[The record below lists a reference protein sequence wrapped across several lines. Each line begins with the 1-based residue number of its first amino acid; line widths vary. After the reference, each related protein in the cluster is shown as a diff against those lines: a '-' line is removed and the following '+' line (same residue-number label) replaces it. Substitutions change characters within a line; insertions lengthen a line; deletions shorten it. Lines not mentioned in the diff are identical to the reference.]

1 MNPNALCFGAAYPAT
16 GLPCRVDVTP
26 GGIAVRF
33 EDRPSDAQ
41 HDAEAVP
48 FDRLSVSAGGLDHDQ
63 LVVRYGSEPDARVL
77 YLNDPAVIHA
87 LRAAAP
93 HTVTGELEA
102 AASVVRQKRRTRRIS
117 WLATG
122 ALVLSLGTAMWFG
135 SDLAVNLAVDRIP
148 VEWEQK
154 IGEAAYQDFLG
165 RQTVIK
171 EGPAVDA
178 VKEMTRRLTD
188 QIPDDPYRFEVTV
201 VRSDVVNAFALPGGY
216 VVVFTG
222 LLQKAE
228 SGEEVAGVLS
238 HEFNHVLQRH
248 GLERVV
254 KQVGLMTVLSILL
267 GDQEGLIGLTRQISG
282 ELLTLKFG
290 RAQET
295 EADVTGLR
303 LLHWAKIDSNG
314 LVRFFERM
322 AEQQHEPIEMLST
335 HPVSA
340 ARVER
345 LKTESAALPK
355 QVLEPFTF
363 DWKHVQGSLNV
374 SR

>member
-1 MNPNALCFGAAYPAT
+1 
-16 GLPCRVDVTP
+16 
-26 GGIAVRF
+26 
-33 EDRPSDAQ
+33 
-41 HDAEAVP
+41 
-48 FDRLSVSAGGLDHDQ
+48 
-63 LVVRYGSEPDARVL
+63 VL
-77 YLNDPAVIHA
+77 YVNNPAEIHA

-93 HTVTGELEA
+93 NVAIGDLEA
-102 AASVVRQKRRTRRIS
+102 AASMVRRKRHTQRLS
-117 WLATG
+117 WIAAGMLI
-122 ALVLSLGTAMWFG
+122 LSLGLVLWFG
-135 SDLAVNLAVDRIP
+135 SDLAVNLVVDRIP
-148 VEWEQK
+148 VEWERQL
-154 IGEAAYQDFLG
+154 GETAYRDFLG
-165 RQTVIK
+165 RHTVVK

-178 VKEMTRRLTD
+178 VQEMTRRLTD
-188 QIPDDPYRFEVTV
+188 QILGDPYRFEVSV
-201 VRSDVVNAFALPGGY
+201 VRSDAVNAFALPGGY

-222 LLQKAE
+222 LLRKAE

-254 KQVGLMTVLSILL
+254 KQVGLMTVLSILF
-267 GDQEGLIGLTRQISG
+267 GDQQGLIGLTKQISG

-295 EADVTGLR
+295 EADLTGLQ
-303 LLHWAKIDSNG
+303 LLRRAKIDSSG

-335 HPVSA
+335 HPMSA

-345 LKTESAALPK
+345 LNAEAKALPK
-355 QVLEPFTF
+355 QTVEPFTF
-363 DWKHVQGSLNV
+363 DWNRVQGSLDV

>member
-1 MNPNALCFGAAYPAT
+1 MNSNALCFGADCPAT

-26 GGIAVRF
+26 IGIAVRF
-33 EDRPSDAQ
+33 EDRSAAQ
-41 HDAEAVP
+41 DDAEAVP
-48 FDRLSVSAGGLDHDQ
+48 FDRLSLSAGGLDHDQ

-87 LRAAAP
+87 LRGTAP
-93 HTVTGELEA
+93 NFVTGELDA
-102 AASVVRQKRRTRRIS
+102 AASMVRRKRRTRRIS
-117 WLATG
+117 WIAVG
-122 ALVLSLGTAMWFG
+122 ALLLSLGTVLWFG
-135 SDLAVNLAVDRIP
+135 SDLVVNLAVDRIP
-148 VEWEQK
+148 LEWEQK
-154 IGEAAYQDFLG
+154 LGEAAYHDFLG

-178 VKEMTRRLTD
+178 VGEMTRRLTD

-238 HEFNHVLQRH
+238 HEFNHVLRRH

-254 KQVGLMTVLSILL
+254 KQVGLMTALSILL
-267 GDQEGLIGLTRQISG
+267 GDQQGLIGLTRQIGG

-303 LLHWAKIDSNG
+303 LLHRAKIDSNG

-322 AEQQHEPIEMLST
+322 AEQQHEPVEMLST
-335 HPVSA
+335 HPMSA

-345 LKTESAALPK
+345 LKAEAAALPR
-355 QVLEPFTF
+355 QVVEPFTF
-363 DWKHVQGSLNV
+363 DWKQVQGSLNV

>member
-1 MNPNALCFGAAYPAT
+1 MNPNALCFGPDFPAT
-16 GLPCRVDVTP
+16 GLPCRVEVTSI
-26 GGIAVRF
+26 GIAVTF
-33 EDRPSDAQ
+33 EGRSI
-41 HDAEAVP
+41 AVQDDIEGVL
-48 FDRLSVSAGGLDHDQ
+48 FDKLSLTAGGLNQDQ
-63 LVVRYGSEPDARVL
+63 LVVRYGSEADARVL
-77 YLNDPAVIHA
+77 YVNDPTVIHA
-87 LRAAAP
+87 LRATAP
-93 HTVTGELEA
+93 NTGELEA
-102 AASVVRQKRRTRRIS
+102 AASRVRHQRRTRRIS
-117 WLATG
+117 WTAAGVLI
-122 ALVLSLGTAMWFG
+122 LSLGAALWFG
-135 SDLAVNLAVDRIP
+135 SDLAVDLAVDRIP

-154 IGEAAYQDFLG
+154 LGEAAYQDFLG
-165 RQTVIK
+165 GHTVVK

-178 VKEMTRRLTD
+178 VKEMVRRLTD
-188 QIPDDPYRFEVTV
+188 QIPDDPYRFDVTV

-254 KQVGLMTVLSILL
+254 KQVGVMTVLSILL
-267 GDQEGLIGLTRQISG
+267 GDQRGLIGLTRQISG

-303 LLHWAKIDSNG
+303 LLRRAKIDSSG

-322 AEQQHEPIEMLST
+322 AEQQREPIEMLST

-345 LKTESAALPK
+345 LKAEAAALPK
-355 QVLEPFTF
+355 QAVEPFTF
-363 DWKHVQGSLNV
+363 DWKQVQGSLNV

>member
-1 MNPNALCFGAAYPAT
+1 MDPNALCFGGDFPAT
-16 GLPCRVDVTP
+16 GLPCHVEVIP
-26 GGIAVRF
+26 AGIMVRF
-33 EDRPSDAQ
+33 GDEISDTQ
-41 HDAEAVP
+41 DGAEAVP
-48 FDRLSVSAGGLDHDQ
+48 FDQLSLSAGGLNHDQ
-63 LVVRYGSEPDARVL
+63 LVVRYGSEADARVL
-77 YLNDPAVIHA
+77 YVNNPAVIHA

-93 HTVTGELEA
+93 NVATGELEA
-102 AASVVRQKRRTRRIS
+102 AASMVRRKRHAQRLS
-117 WLATG
+117 WLAAG
-122 ALVLSLGTAMWFG
+122 VLILSLGLILWFG

-148 VEWEQK
+148 VEWERQL
-154 IGEAAYQDFLG
+154 GETAYRDFLG
-165 RQTVIK
+165 RHTVVK

-178 VKEMTRRLTD
+178 VQEMTRRLTD
-188 QIPDDPYRFEVTV
+188 QIPGDPYRFEVNV
-201 VRSDVVNAFALPGGY
+201 VRNDAVNAFALPGGY

-222 LLQKAE
+222 LLRKAE

-254 KQVGLMTVLSILL
+254 KQVGLMTVLSILF
-267 GDQEGLIGLTRQISG
+267 GDQQGLIGLTKQISG

-295 EADVTGLR
+295 EADLAGLQ
-303 LLHWAKIDSNG
+303 LLRRAKIDSSG

-322 AEQQHEPIEMLST
+322 AEQQREPIEMLST
-335 HPVSA
+335 HPMNA

-345 LKTESAALPK
+345 LNAEAKALPK
-355 QVLEPFTF
+355 QTVEPFTF
-363 DWKHVQGSLNV
+363 DWNRVQGSLDV

>member
-1 MNPNALCFGAAYPAT
+1 MNPNALCFGSDYPAT
-16 GLPCRVDVTP
+16 GLPCRVEVISI
-26 GGIAVRF
+26 GIAVRF
-33 EDRPSDAQ
+33 EDRSTDAQ
-41 HDAEAVP
+41 DDADTVP
-48 FDRLSVSAGGLDHDQ
+48 FDRLSLSAGGLNHDQ
-63 LVVRYGSEPDARVL
+63 LIIRYGSEADARVL

-93 HTVTGELEA
+93 TAVTENLEA
-102 AASVVRQKRRTRRIS
+102 TATAVRRKRHRRRIS
-117 WLATG
+117 WFAASVLA
-122 ALVLSLGTAMWFG
+122 VSLGTAVWFG
-135 SDLAVNLAVDRIP
+135 SDLAVNLAVARIP

-154 IGEAAYQDFLG
+154 LGEAAYQDFLG
-165 RQTVIK
+165 RQTVVK

-178 VKEMTRRLTD
+178 VREMTRRLTD
-188 QIPDDPYRFEVTV
+188 QISDDPYRFEVTV

-238 HEFNHVLQRH
+238 HEFNHVLQHH

-254 KQVGLMTVLSILL
+254 KQIGLTAVLSILL
-267 GDQEGLIGLTRQISG
+267 GDQQGLIGLTRQISG

-303 LLHWAKIDSNG
+303 LLRKAKIDSNG

-322 AEQQHEPIEMLST
+322 AEQQGDPIEMLST
-335 HPVSA
+335 HPMSA

-345 LKTESAALPK
+345 LKAEMATLPK
-355 QVLEPFTF
+355 QTVEPFTF
-363 DWKHVQGSLNV
+363 DWKQVQGSLSV